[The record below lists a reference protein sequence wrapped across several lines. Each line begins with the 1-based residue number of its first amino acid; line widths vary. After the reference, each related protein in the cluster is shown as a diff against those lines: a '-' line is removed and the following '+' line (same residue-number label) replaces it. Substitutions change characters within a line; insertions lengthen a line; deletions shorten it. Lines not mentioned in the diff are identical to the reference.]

1 MTHSRVTF
9 TFQDSVP
16 MAEVES
22 TLRLAVLAVE
32 SLHGEDR
39 VRLEARAKV
48 DRQARVCVIDTSL
61 DVGRTLA
68 TVFGGFVRREF
79 GEEAFTIAQ
88 ATGVQ
93 ALAGAAP

>member
-9 TFQDSVP
+9 TFRDSVP

-39 VRLEARAKV
+39 VRLETQAKV

-79 GEEAFTIAQ
+79 GEEAVDIQLPRESVGSTV
-88 ATGVQ
+88 G
-93 ALAGAAP
+93 G